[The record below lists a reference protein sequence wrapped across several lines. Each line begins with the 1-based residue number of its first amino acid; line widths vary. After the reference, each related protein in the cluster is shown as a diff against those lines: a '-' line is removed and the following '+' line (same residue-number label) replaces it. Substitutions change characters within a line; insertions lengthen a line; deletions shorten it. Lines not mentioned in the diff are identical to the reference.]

1 MVLKEALVAMTV
13 SGVIR
18 RADAWPDDLQI
29 RSESD
34 LKPFPGGEGRPDF
47 DRNAVRTWAEWITG
61 QRSELQTISP
71 AASGVGETAQIPREK
86 SLNDQQ
92 EE

>member
-18 RADAWPDDLQI
+18 LADAWPDDLQI

-34 LKPFPGGEGRPDF
+34 LKPFPGARDDPTST
-47 DRNAVRTWAEWITG
+47 RTPYG
-61 QRSELQTISP
+61 PGPNGLP
-71 AASGVGETAQIPREK
+71 ASGASYRRFLPRHPVSERR
-86 SLNDQQ
+86 LRFR
-92 EE
+92 ERRA